1 MIDGA
6 LVPASVGGR
15 LPSREPCVSSRDPPE
30 RRTSVDFISTCP
42 RKSLT
47 RTRGTPDWR
56 RCIAFVCLM
65 VWGLIPTRAKSGHGG
80 CGPAQVLQQN
90 VSSAV
95 PAQPAAPPV
104 LQEWLLF
111 VELTPPGAQELSDQ
125 PCGLRQQ
132 WA

>member
-47 RTRGTPDWR
+47 MTRGTPDWR

-65 VWGLIPTRAKSGHGG
+65 VWGLIPTRARVGMAGVARGKLL
-80 CGPAQVLQQN
+80 PENVL
-90 VSSAV
+90 SAR
-95 PAQPAAPPV
+95 PGQPGAPPEFQGV
-104 LQEWLLF
+104 VVF
-111 VELTPPGAQELSDQ
+111 VG
-125 PCGLRQQ
+125 
-132 WA
+132 